1 MFSDQFCLLLISFSI
16 PVAVYNDA
24 RGVTWVDDSKATNVE
39 ATYAGLM
46 GLKEKK
52 SVVLLGGLSKV
63 MGFPLTMSIL
73 TIYDNTHLKF
83 HRIIFL
89 CS

>member
-1 MFSDQFCLLLISFSI
+1 M
-16 PVAVYNDA
+16 
-24 RGVTWVDDSKATNVE
+24 DDSKATNVE

-63 MGFPLTMSIL
+63 TRCFL
-73 TIYDNTHLKF
+73 HCF
-83 HRIIFL
+83 HCHNI
-89 CS
+89 